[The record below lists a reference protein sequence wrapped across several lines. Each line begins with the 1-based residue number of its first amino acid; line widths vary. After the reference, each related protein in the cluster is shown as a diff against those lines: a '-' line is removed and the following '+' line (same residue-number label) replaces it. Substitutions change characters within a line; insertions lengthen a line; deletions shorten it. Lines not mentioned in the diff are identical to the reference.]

1 MKNHPLF
8 SRKFIGMRTLAL
20 LLCLFLILPGSRQG
34 VSAAQA
40 DPASA
45 GETAAAPAAE
55 TGTDPAPVGETGTAS
70 PAGETGTAPAPAAGT
85 ETQEAD
91 TAGWPAAPFVH
102 APAAILVEMES
113 GAVLYGKNIHE
124 RHFPASITKLL
135 TALIAYENL
144 GLEDTISA
152 TDETTDGLPWDS
164 SMAGFEKGQTFTV
177 KDVLY
182 GLMVSSGNDAA
193 NMLAEKTAGSKK
205 KFPKLMNE
213 RAEELGCHDSHFANA
228 HGIHDPDH
236 YTSVYDM
243 AQIARAYF
251 SYEDL
256 SRIAGADSYTAR
268 SEEGKKTEVYSKNKL
283 IQGKIHLEGLV
294 GSKTGYTD
302 MARETLATCAEQNG
316 MKLICIVMRDEPD
329 NHYTDTLNL
338 LKYGFENFK
347 KVDIGSIKTDVIST
361 EERFMT
367 EGDDLIGSSMSPMTL
382 RSGSFLVIPADGS
395 ESFIT
400 AKVADKSEYVN
411 IRNVLKKPT
420 EGQIKEEK
428 EEETGKKKKK
438 KAEKKKEEEKEENT
452 QETQEETED
461 QKEEETEKVLGAVRY
476 LYGVNVVGY
485 ADVVYLPG
493 TVSQTGSAE
502 TEKNGIIHAGRS
514 GSFYIFLPGFLIGIS
529 VLTLIAVVILMVRA
543 HKKYLVRKSSRK
555 GQGPGG
561 SQGKPP
567 VRIVQR
573 TQPSSRNR
581 KRPE

>member
-1 MKNHPLF
+1 MKKNPLF
-8 SRKFIGMRTLAL
+8 SIDFKGIRALAL
-20 LLCLFLILPGSRQG
+20 LLSLCLFLSGTGIGAR
-34 VSAAQA
+34 AAET
-40 DPASA
+40 DP
-45 GETAAAPAAE
+45 APAAE
-55 TGTDPAPVGETGTAS
+55 TGSDPSPASETGTV
-70 PAGETGTAPAPAAGT
+70 PVPAAET

-124 RHFPASITKLL
+124 RHFPASMTKLL
-135 TALIAYENL
+135 TAMIAYENL
-144 GLEDTISA
+144 GLEDTITP
-152 TDETTDGLPWDS
+152 TDETYEGLPWDS
-164 SMAGFEKGQTFTV
+164 SMAGFEKEHAYTV

-205 KFPKLMNE
+205 KFPNLMNE
-213 RAEELGCHDSHFANA
+213 RAQELGCQDSHFANS
-228 HGIHDPDH
+228 HGIHDPNH

-256 SRIAGADSYTAR
+256 SRIAGTNTYTAA
-268 SEEGKKTEVYSKNKL
+268 SVGKKPKEIEIYSHNKL
-283 IQGKIHLEGLV
+283 IQGKIRLEGLV

-302 MARETLATCAEQNG
+302 MARETLATCAEQDG
-316 MKLICIVMRDEPD
+316 MKLICVVMRDEPD
-329 NHYTDTLNL
+329 NHYTDTVNL
-338 LKYGFENFK
+338 LKYGFENFR

-361 EERFMT
+361 EERFLT
-367 EGDDLIGSSMSPMTL
+367 EGRDLMGSSVAPLTL
-382 RSGSFLVIPADGS
+382 SSGSFVVIPTDGS

-411 IRNVLKKPT
+411 IHNVLKKPT
-420 EGQIKEEK
+420 RGQIGEEK

-438 KAEKKKEEEKEENT
+438 KAEKEKEEEKEENT
-452 QETQEETED
+452 QEEPAEE
-461 QKEEETEKVLGAVRY
+461 EEKETEKVLGAVRY

-493 TVSQTGSAE
+493 TVTQTGSTE

-529 VLTLIAVVILMVRA
+529 VLTLIAVVILMIRD
-543 HKKYLVRKSSRK
+543 HKKYLLRKSSRK
-555 GQGPGG
+555 KQGPGETPG
-561 SQGKPP
+561 RPP
-567 VRIVQR
+567 VRNVR
-573 TQPSSRNR
+573 KTGSSGKTR

>member
-1 MKNHPLF
+1 MKNNPLF
-8 SRKFIGMRTLAL
+8 SIDFKGIRALAL
-20 LLCLFLILPGSRQG
+20 LLSLCLFLSGTGLGAR
-34 VSAAQA
+34 AAET
-40 DPASA
+40 DP
-45 GETAAAPAAE
+45 APAAE
-55 TGTDPAPVGETGTAS
+55 NGTDPSPASETGTV
-70 PAGETGTAPAPAAGT
+70 PVPAAET

-102 APAAILVEMES
+102 APAAILVEMDS

-124 RHFPASITKLL
+124 RHFPASMTKLL
-135 TALIAYENL
+135 TAMIAYENL
-144 GLEDTISA
+144 GLEDTITP
-152 TDETTDGLPWDS
+152 TDETYEGLPWDS
-164 SMAGFEKGQTFTV
+164 SMAGFEKEHAYTV

-205 KFPKLMNE
+205 KFPNLMNE
-213 RAEELGCHDSHFANA
+213 RAQELGCQDSHFANS
-228 HGIHDPDH
+228 HGIHDPNH

-256 SRIAGADSYTAR
+256 SRIAGTNTYTAA
-268 SEEGKKTEVYSKNKL
+268 SVGKKPKEIEIYSHNKL
-283 IQGKIHLEGLV
+283 IQGKIRLEGLV

-302 MARETLATCAEQNG
+302 MARETLATCAEQDG
-316 MKLICIVMRDEPD
+316 MK
-329 NHYTDTLNL
+329 
-338 LKYGFENFK
+338 
-347 KVDIGSIKTDVIST
+347 
-361 EERFMT
+361 RFLT
-367 EGDDLIGSSMSPMTL
+367 EGSDLMGSSVAPLTL
-382 RSGSFLVIPADGS
+382 RSGSFVVIPSDGS

-411 IRNVLKKPT
+411 IHNVLKKPT
-420 EGQIKEEK
+420 RGQIGEEK

-438 KAEKKKEEEKEENT
+438 KAEKEKEEEKEENT
-452 QETQEETED
+452 QEEPAEE
-461 QKEEETEKVLGAVRY
+461 EEKETEKVLGAVRY

-493 TVSQTGSAE
+493 TVTQTGSTE

-529 VLTLIAVVILMVRA
+529 VLTLIAVVILMIRD
-543 HKKYLVRKSSRK
+543 HKKYLLRKSSRK
-555 GQGPGG
+555 KQGPGETPG
-561 SQGKPP
+561 RPP
-567 VRIVQR
+567 VRNVR
-573 TQPSSRNR
+573 KTGSSGKTR